1 MDKKKYSSLA
11 YAIAFSIGVSS
22 FSGIAQAAEETQAV
36 GSEVLQSESEAEAVQ
51 ETKVGSSSEAAEMA
65 ESMAAD
71 KGTKGALS
79 IPADPNRPSDEAIRN
94 AIKEME
100 GQTVAEVIL
109 DGGSEQTQATAS
121 AALSMKAGDTFL
133 SQSLDKDAM
142 SIMNTG
148 YFMDIYPTFE
158 KVPEGVVL
166 TYHLQQYPVCK
177 GFEITGNSVETTEDL
192 QKLITQKT
200 DTIFNGAVFHKNMQ
214 AIEDKYHE
222 DGYIRARVMDILP
235 TEDGIIH
242 VKINEGILEDYK
254 IKGNTKT
261 KDKVILR
268 EMRTEKGK
276 PFNVKQA
283 KRSIQRLQN
292 LGFFEDVNVKVL
304 EGVEPNAVVLEIDV
318 KEKRTGSFGVGA
330 GYSTADGFLGML
342 SLSEKNFRG
351 TGDAVSLTYEFSGDD
366 KDAHGYL
373 FSYRHPWMDK
383 KETCATLRIYDRTYR
398 YSDYDTEGDLK
409 EEYMRNYK
417 GGELSF
423 SRPVSE
429 YSVNTITLRNRED
442 NYERNYARGN
452 LGDRSTPEWA
462 DWRNQN
468 FGLTRSIIFE
478 HATDTRDNIYMPTE
492 GGRVAI
498 TAEIAGFGGDFN
510 FQKASIE
517 DTHFLKVGRAQV
529 VAARL
534 AYGIGMGDI
543 SEYNQYK
550 VGGQNTLRGYR
561 DDQFRGNR
569 MCMASLEYRFPL
581 VKKVQ
586 GAIFTDWGSAWDD
599 GFVPDG
605 FHGSIGVGVSIDTP
619 LGPLRFDYGRG
630 SNGGRVHFTVGGM
643 F

>member
-71 KGTKGALS
+71 KGTKGALT

-200 DTIFNGAVFHKNMQ
+200 DTVFNGAVFHKNMQ

>member
-1 MDKKKYSSLA
+1 MP
-11 YAIAFSIGVSS
+11 
-22 FSGIAQAAEETQAV
+22 T
-36 GSEVLQSESEAEAVQ
+36 
-51 ETKVGSSSEAAEMA
+51 
-65 ESMAAD
+65 
-71 KGTKGALS
+71 
-79 IPADPNRPSDEAIRN
+79 DPNRPSDEAIRN

-133 SQSLDKDAM
+133 SQSLDKDAV

-148 YFMDIYPTFE
+148 YFMDVYPTFE

-200 DTIFNGAVFHKNMQ
+200 DTVFNGAVFHKNMQ

-222 DGYIRARVMDILP
+222 DGYIRARVMDIAP
-235 TEDGIIH
+235 TEDGVIH

-366 KDAHGYL
+366 KDAHGYM

-398 YSDYDTEGDLK
+398 YRDYDTEGDLK

-442 NYERNYARGN
+442 NYERNYERGN

-492 GGRVAI
+492 GGRVTV

>member
-71 KGTKGALS
+71 KGTEGALT

-200 DTIFNGAVFHKNMQ
+200 DTVFNGAVFHKNMQ

-222 DGYIRARVMDILP
+222 DGYIRARVMDIAP

-366 KDAHGYL
+366 KDAQGYM

-398 YSDYDTEGDLK
+398 YRDYDTEGDLK

-442 NYERNYARGN
+442 NYERNYERGN